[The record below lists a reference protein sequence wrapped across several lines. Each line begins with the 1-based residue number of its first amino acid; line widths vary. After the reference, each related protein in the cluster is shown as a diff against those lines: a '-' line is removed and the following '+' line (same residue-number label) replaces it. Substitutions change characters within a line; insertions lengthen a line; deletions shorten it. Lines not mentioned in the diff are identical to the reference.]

1 METHQLVEQLCSG
14 TVRSTNIPFGILD
27 AGAPPRYN
35 SLLYGKMEHFM
46 KKSSRILAASL
57 TLALVG
63 IMGGCETT
71 REDDIRADLTP
82 ELETLHERQADM
94 DNSWTL
100 MMDENGR
107 MFMQDLGRA
116 FYTNRPSR
124 LTPEPMP
131 RP

>member
-1 METHQLVEQLCSG
+1 MK
-14 TVRSTNIPFGILD
+14 TVTRRFVLASSAV
-27 AGAPPRYN
+27 AG
-35 SLLYGKMEHFM
+35 
-46 KKSSRILAASL
+46 
-57 TLALVG
+57 LALG
-63 IMGGCETT
+63 LGGCSTT
-71 REDDIRADLTP
+71 SRVDEIRADLTP

-94 DNSWTL
+94 DNAGAL
-100 MMDENGR
+100 MADENGR